1 MASGCETPMA
11 VKVKR
16 ERPDQRRHHR
26 VTAPLLVDV
35 GGWRVRAA
43 DWSLGGLR
51 IDGYPETVPAVGD
64 ELALHL
70 TLPFQGFDVAFQ
82 ARAQVVRN
90 DAATAMFAVRFTEIG
105 ERERELMQHFIE
117 ELVRGS
123 MVEIDDTINRI
134 DVPVTPASLKPDP
147 NPPSEVPLRRRPS
160 KTLVMSALYGV
171 LGLVVF
177 GYTALL
183 GYSNFY
189 RLEVQTAVIAAPV
202 AQIEAQVDGRLKAV
216 AVAPG
221 DHVQKGQVLIDVVD
235 SQLEREIELA
245 TIAVKEQKA
254 KLGYLRQR
262 QLDELDKVEG
272 YATLELKNVQQ
283 SKLDLESLKAQLL
296 AAQRDMKRI
305 EQIHRQGFATD
316 ARMDL
321 SIKEVARLGK
331 AVEHAQL
338 ELTTRAKLAQGNF
351 GKRLYTGER
360 LEGTLA
366 DVEAQVNLA
375 EHTIRLSQQKADTLS
390 GQRERLAIRAPFTGT
405 VLKVPRGVDSY
416 VRRGDVIAVV
426 EQRQLRRVD
435 AFLTQDEV
443 LKVGLG
449 DEVTL
454 FVPALAQTL
463 KGRIAEIDRT
473 SGFVR
478 EQDQRAQ
485 PGYNWRGPTDRS
497 ARVAIAFTDPAT
509 VADADVYRAGLP
521 VIAIFEQRS
530 TNSLTAALRKKL
542 APVL

>member
-1 MASGCETPMA
+1 MA

-35 GGWRVRAA
+35 GGWRMRAA

-51 IDGYPETVPAVGD
+51 IESYPEAVPAVG
-64 ELALHL
+64 EEIPLHL
-70 TLPFQGFDVAFQ
+70 TLPFQGFDVAF
-82 ARAQVVRN
+82 AAKAQVVRA
-90 DAATAMFAVRFTEIG
+90 DAATGMFAVRYTEIG

-134 DVPVTPASLKPDP
+134 DVPVTPASIKPDP
-147 NPPSEVPLRRRPS
+147 NPVADVPLRRRPS
-160 KTLVMSALYGV
+160 KTLVMSSLYGV
-171 LGLVVF
+171 LGLIVF

-202 AQIEAQVDGRLKAV
+202 AQIEAQVDGRLKTV
-216 AVAPG
+216 AVVPG
-221 DHVQKGQVLIDVVD
+221 QVVEKGQVLLDVVD
-235 SQLEREIELA
+235 TQLEREIELA
-245 TIAVKEQKA
+245 VIAVNEQKA
-254 KLGYLRQR
+254 KLVYLRSR
-262 QLDELDKVEG
+262 QLDELDKAED
-272 YATLELKNVQQ
+272 YATIEIKNVQQ
-283 SKLDLESLKAQLL
+283 SRLDMDSLKAQLL
-296 AAQRDMKRI
+296 AARRDLQRI
-305 EQIHRQGFATD
+305 EQIHKQGYATD
-316 ARMDL
+316 ARLDQ
-321 SIKEVARLGK
+321 STKEVARLEK
-331 AVEHAQL
+331 AVERASI
-338 ELTTRAKLAQGNF
+338 ELTSRTKLARGNL

-360 LEGTLA
+360 IESTLA
-366 DVEAQVNLA
+366 DVEAQVSLSEN
-375 EHTIRLSQQKADTLS
+375 TIRLTEQKASTLVR
-390 GQRERLAIRAPFTGT
+390 QRDRLAVRAPFAGT
-405 VLKVPRGVDSY
+405 VIKVPRFENST
-416 VRRGDVIAVV
+416 VRRGDVIAIV
-426 EQRQLRRVD
+426 EQRGMRRVD
-435 AFLTQDEV
+435 AYLTQDEV

-454 FVPALAQTL
+454 YVPALAQTL

-485 PGYNWRGPTDRS
+485 PGYSWRGPTDRS
-497 ARVAIAFTDPAT
+497 ARVAIAFSSPEA
-509 VADADVYRAGLP
+509 VIADDAYRSGMP

-530 TNSLTAALRKKL
+530 TNSLMAALRKKL